1 VFRIES
7 RRRIALVGVALLA
20 SACGAAATP
29 VVQSTVPK
37 APTYKQVLLAL
48 AKVQSVHMVADLA
61 PGATGDVRGDF
72 AGDISGT
79 MTFSGGSFEIYTKVV
94 ESAGKFVATHYDF
107 IPNTSFSVSCKC
119 HLTPNVCAA
128 FPASMQAETGL
139 SADALIELFTPE
151 GLTHEVVASA
161 ATMTVQGNTVV
172 DQLPVYILKGSG
184 TELDVP
190 YGSMLP
196 VRYVRANGTSV
207 TLTDWNS
214 VGAIAKPASCP

>member
-1 VFRIES
+1 MFRIVS
-7 RRRIALVGVALLA
+7 RRRIALAGVALLA
-20 SACGAAATP
+20 TACGAAATP
-29 VVQSTVPK
+29 VVQSTVPR

-48 AKVQSVHMVADLA
+48 AKARSVRLVEDLA

-72 AGDISGT
+72 AGDVSGT
-79 MTFSGGSFEIYTKVV
+79 MTVNGTSFQIYTKLID
-94 ESAGKFVATHYDF
+94 SGGKVVATHYDF
-107 IPNTSFSVSCKC
+107 TPNATFATICKC
-119 HLTPNVCAA
+119 HLKPNVCVA
-128 FPASMQAETGL
+128 FPASLQKATGL

-151 GLTHEVVASA
+151 GFTHTVVATA

-207 TLTDWNS
+207 TLTDWNT
-214 VGAIAKPASCP
+214 VGAIAKPVSCP

>member
-1 VFRIES
+1 VFRIAS
-7 RRRIALVGVALLA
+7 RRRIALASVALVA
-20 SACGAAATP
+20 TACGAAATP

-48 AKVQSVHMVADLA
+48 AKEQSVHMVADLA

-72 AGDISGT
+72 AGDVSGT
-79 MTFSGGSFEIYTKVV
+79 MTFSGTSFQIYTKIVD
-94 ESAGKFVATHYDF
+94 SGAKFVATHYDF
-107 IPNTSFSVSCKC
+107 IPNAAFASICKC
-119 HLTPNVCAA
+119 HLKPNVCVA
-128 FPASMQAETGL
+128 FPASLQEATGL
-139 SADALIELFTPE
+139 SADALIVLFTPE
-151 GLTHEVVASA
+151 GFTHAVVATA

-207 TLTDWNS
+207 TLTDWDS
-214 VGAIAKPASCP
+214 VGVIAKPTTCP

>member
-1 VFRIES
+1 VFRIVS
-7 RRRIALVGVALLA
+7 RRRIALAGVALLA
-20 SACGAAATP
+20 TACGAAAPP

-72 AGDISGT
+72 AGDVSGT
-79 MTFSGGSFEIYTKVV
+79 MTFSGGSFQIYTKIID
-94 ESAGKFVATHYDF
+94 SSGKFVATHYDV
-107 IPNTSFSVSCKC
+107 IPNATFASDCKC
-119 HLTPNVCAA
+119 HLKANVCAA
-128 FPASMQAETGL
+128 FPAAMQVATGL

-151 GLTHEVVASA
+151 GLTHEVVATA

-172 DQLPVYILKGSG
+172 DELPVYVLKGSG